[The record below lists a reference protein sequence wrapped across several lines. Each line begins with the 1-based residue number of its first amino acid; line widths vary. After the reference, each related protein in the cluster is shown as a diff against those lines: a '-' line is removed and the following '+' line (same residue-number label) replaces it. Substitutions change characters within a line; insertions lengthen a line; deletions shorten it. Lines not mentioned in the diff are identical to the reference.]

1 MSRSFWPALGFC
13 LCLSLTAFGQEPS
26 VDFHLDQVQDRTFLD
41 EADVEGYYG
50 LLNQARQ
57 QEVPAVSAA
66 AQKFLAGRRPQS
78 KKFGRVPPE
87 KFPLFADLLN
97 EPEPYR
103 GQPVTL
109 RGHSQEMKRYAAE
122 ENPYG
127 ITTLYECS
135 LFTDDSQ
142 SHPTTVVFTEA
153 PADLPL
159 GEQIVDGVV
168 VSGYFL
174 KLRAYYARDEKTRVA
189 PLILARSIT
198 WRRDRVASSWISSGT
213 QYALYAGLTLIVIG
227 WLVLRWSVRPPRKP
241 TGDAVQ
247 LGAVEIRD

>member
-1 MSRSFWPALGFC
+1 MSRILRRALCVCFC
-13 LCLSLTAFGQEPS
+13 FTMAAFGQEPQP
-26 VDFHLDQVQDRTFLD
+26 DFHLDRVQDRTFLE

-57 QEVPAVSAA
+57 QDAQSISAA
-66 AQKFLAGRRPQS
+66 ALQFLEKRRPQS

-159 GEQIVDGVV
+159 GEKIVDGVV

-189 PLILARSIT
+189 PLILARTIT
-198 WRRDRVASSWISSGT
+198 WKRDQVASPWISLGT
-213 QYALYAGLTLIVIG
+213 QYSLYAGLTLIVVG
-227 WLVLRWSVRPPRKP
+227 WLVLRWSVRPPRKT
-241 TGDAVQ
+241 TGEAVN
-247 LGAVEIRD
+247 LGTVEIRD

>member
-1 MSRSFWPALGFC
+1 MNWTPWGAAGFC
-13 LCLSLTAFGQEPS
+13 LLISCAVLAQAPPAEFN
-26 VDFHLDQVQDRTFLD
+26 LDRIQDRTFLE

-50 LLNQARQ
+50 LLNRARQ
-57 QEVPAVSAA
+57 QEVHQIAA
-66 AQKFLAGRRPQS
+66 AAREFLNTRRPQS
-78 KKFGRVPPE
+78 KKFGKVPPE

-109 RGHSQEMKRYAAE
+109 RGHSQEIKRFAAE
-122 ENPYG
+122 ENPFG

-159 GEQIVDGVV
+159 GEKIVDGVV
-168 VSGYFL
+168 ISGYFL
-174 KLRAYYARDEKTRVA
+174 KLRAYHARDEKTRVA
-189 PLILARSIT
+189 PLILARSIA
-198 WRRDRVASSWISSGT
+198 WRRDRVSSSWISTGT
-213 QYALYAGLTLIVIG
+213 QYSLYAGLALTVTG
-227 WLVLRWSVRPPRKP
+227 WLVLRWSARPQR
-241 TGDAVQ
+241 TAATQSID
-247 LGAVEIRD
+247 LGHVEIQD